1 MLTGALQS
9 FLREYRTHRMARFAV
24 GTAACGAVLAAVAG
38 TTGSVP
44 GPLWGLFGVALVV
57 VGVYYLVR
65 LVQFFRQRLLW
76 RVRRRLVVTY
86 VFIAFVPIALIL
98 LLTALGAVIIN
109 GQFAAF
115 LVALKLRN
123 HFDELRQLNRVVAHE
138 AHQNPSS
145 SSELLLE
152 RLERFYQ
159 AELSEHAASYPG
171 LEISI
176 RVGQLERSFRLD
188 GKPLGKSPSVPAW
201 LQQEEFAGIVMDGDQ
216 IALRAVDH
224 GQTPVGEITVMLS
237 QPLAPEL
244 LDLVGAGIGPVG
256 VIVPRFGKPAASVL
270 PGPPAPA
277 PEAGLELRTTEGKYV
292 QTATLRSKSVQL
304 PAPQFPAPFSWLDR
318 AVFGASTLEPTVW
331 GGEKQEQAAV
341 PVFLYATSRIVPL
354 NRQLFETLG
363 EFSRFYVMVFWV
375 VATLFLVIEMAA
387 LVAGVQLT
395 RSVTATVD
403 HLYDATERVKAGALS
418 YRIGLPAR
426 DQLTALGEAF
436 DGMTASVERLL
447 EESKEKSRLQSEI
460 EIAREV
466 QRQLFPRSVPAVEGL
481 ELYGVCKP
489 ASTVSGDYYDFL
501 LLGSGRVGLALGDV
515 SGKGISAALLMA
527 AIRSALHAQFYN
539 GFSPSAASEAIP
551 LSVAEA
557 VTRLN
562 RQLYESTPVEKYAT
576 FFLAS
581 YDARTRRLTYTNA
594 GHWPPVLLRRASLE
608 HLKIGGTAVGLFGPS
623 AYEQAEV
630 ELQPGDLLVAFSDG
644 ITEPENS
651 YGEEFGE
658 ERLVEVVQRA
668 RNTPPATLVEEI
680 YRGVTDWTG
689 SPELQDDM
697 TVLVAKAVA

>member
-1 MLTGALQS
+1 MLTAALES
-9 FLREYRTHRMARFAV
+9 LRREYRTHRVARFAAW
-24 GTAACGAVLAAVAG
+24 TAAYGVALAVVG
-38 TTGSVP
+38 RTTGRVP
-44 GPLWGLFGVALVV
+44 GPLWGLFGIALVV

-76 RVRRRLVVTY
+76 RVRRRLIVIY

-98 LLTALGAVIIN
+98 LLMALGAVIIN

-115 LVALKLRN
+115 LAALKLRN

-145 SSELLLE
+145 SSALLLE
-152 RLERFYQ
+152 RLERFYL

-171 LEISI
+171 LEIWI
-176 RVGQLERSFRLD
+176 RVGPLERSFRLD
-188 GKPLGKSPSVPAW
+188 GKPLAQSPGVPAW
-201 LQQEEFAGIVMDGDQ
+201 LKQEEFAGIVMDHEQ

-237 QPLAPEL
+237 QPLTPEL

-256 VIVPRFGKPAASVL
+256 VIVPRFGRPAPFV
-270 PGPPAPA
+270 PPAPA
-277 PEAGLELRTTEGKYV
+277 PEPGLELRTTEGNYV
-292 QTATLRSKSVQL
+292 QTTTVRSRSAQL
-304 PAPQFPAPFSWLDR
+304 PAPISWLDR
-318 AVFGASTLEPTVW
+318 AVLGASTLAPVVW
-331 GGEKQEQAAV
+331 GGDKQEQAAV
-341 PVFLYATSRIVPL
+341 PVFLYATSRIMPL

-363 EFSRFYVMVFWV
+363 EFSRFYIMVFWA
-375 VATLFLVIEMAA
+375 VATLFLVIETAA

-447 EESKEKSRLQSEI
+447 QESRENSRLQSEI

-466 QRQLFPRSVPAVEGL
+466 QRQLFPRSAPAVEGL
-481 ELYGVCKP
+481 ELYGLCRP
-489 ASTVSGDYYDFL
+489 ASAVSGDYYDFL
-501 LLGSGRVGLALGDV
+501 ALGAGRVGLALGDV

-527 AIRSALHAQFYN
+527 AIRSALHAQFYG
-539 GFSPSAASEAIP
+539 GFSPLAASEAMP
-551 LSVAEA
+551 LSVAET

-562 RQLYESTPVEKYAT
+562 RQLYESSPIEKYAT
-576 FFLAS
+576 FFFAL
-581 YDARTRRLTYTNA
+581 YNARTRRLTYTNA
-594 GHWPPVLLRRASLE
+594 GHWPPVLFRRTSVE
-608 HLKIGGTAVGLFGPS
+608 HLKTGGTAVGLFGPS
-623 AYEQAEV
+623 AYEQAEI
-630 ELQPGDLLVAFSDG
+630 ELQPGDLLLAFTDG

-658 ERLVEVVQRA
+658 ERLVEVVRRA
-668 RNTPPATLVEEI
+668 GNVPPEILVEEI
-680 YRGVTDWTG
+680 YRSVTEWTG

-697 TVLVAKAVA
+697 TVLVAKTMV